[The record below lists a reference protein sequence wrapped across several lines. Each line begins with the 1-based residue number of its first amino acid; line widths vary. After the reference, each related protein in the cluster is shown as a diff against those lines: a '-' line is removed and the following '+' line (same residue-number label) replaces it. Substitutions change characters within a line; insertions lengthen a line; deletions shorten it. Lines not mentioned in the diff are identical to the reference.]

1 MRSAWGLLGAASLW
15 AGCADVLA
23 IPHGTPSFCAQPANQ
38 GHAYCEDFDV
48 GDPSTRWTFA
58 EALGGATSSLRPSDD
73 SPPNLLDLTATS
85 AAGGSA
91 IAGFTKE
98 FDDAT
103 FVGLHIEADVRFVT
117 QSSASLPGN
126 AGFLLIVDK
135 SGGCVGIGLAGG
147 GTSGPPGVGAIVF
160 ADPTG
165 CSALNGGTLSRDAS
179 AGGPPPSTYITGT
192 PPLNEWFH
200 VIVVVTPDPT
210 GTGAGTL
217 TFDIAGQ
224 PSPGM
229 PVPLS
234 AGTLAPSGIPLVGFA
249 AEINGQGGSIEVQY
263 DSVWI
268 DLRAN

>member
-1 MRSAWGLLGAASLW
+1 MRAALALFGVSGLCAA
-15 AGCADVLA
+15 CADVLG
-23 IPHGTPSFCAQPANQ
+23 IPKDTPSFCAQPSNQ

-48 GDPSTRWTFA
+48 GDPSARWTLS

-73 SPPNLLDLTATS
+73 SPPNLLDLSATS
-85 AAGGSA
+85 ADGGSSL
-91 IAGFTKE
+91 AGFTKE

-117 QSSASLPGN
+117 QNGASLPDN
-126 AGFLLIVDK
+126 AGFLLVVDK

-147 GTSGPPGVGAIVF
+147 GASGLPGVGAIVF

-165 CSALNGGTLSRDAS
+165 CSALNGGTPSRDAS
-179 AGGPPPSTYITGT
+179 AGGPPQSTYITGT
-192 PPLNEWFH
+192 PPLNQWFH
-200 VIVVVTPDPT
+200 VIVVVTPDAT

-217 TFDIAGQ
+217 TFDIAGE

-234 AGTLAPSGIPLVGFA
+234 AGTLTSNGVPLVGFA
-249 AEINGQGGSIEVQY
+249 AEINGQGGSLEVQY
-263 DSVWI
+263 DNVWI